1 MDKKGEINH
10 LTKLIMPDLGV
21 ITNISYAHI
30 KNFKNL
36 YEIALAKSEIINN
49 IVSEGSIVL
58 NKDDKFFNFLKNKAL
73 KKKLKIISFSEKN
86 NADIRMIK
94 ITRKKSNYLLILK
107 IGNNIKK
114 FIIKES
120 LKSYV
125 VNILA
130 TIAVISNYTDVQS
143 LKENFFYDFKIPK
156 GRGDFS
162 KIKLNNKSINIV
174 DESYNS
180 NPLSLEFAI
189 NNFNKMNVSS
199 KSKNILLGDMLEL
212 GKFSK
217 NLHKEAAKIVNKS
230 KINKV
235 FVYGKDIKETFNK
248 IKTQKKGRI
257 LNSKKEI
264 ISLMKNDLRDNDYL
278 MVKASN
284 ATGLNNVISQ
294 IKLGQLNVI

>member
-1 MDKKGEINH
+1 
-10 LTKLIMPDLGV
+10 MPDLGV

-36 YEIALAKSEIINN
+36 YEIALAKSEMINN
-49 IVSEGSIVL
+49 IISGGSIVL
-58 NKDDKFFNFLKNKAL
+58 NKDDKFFYFLKNKAL
-73 KKKLKIISFSEKN
+73 KKKLKVISFSEKN

-94 ITRKKSNYLLILK
+94 ITRKKSNYLLIIK
-107 IGNNIKK
+107 ISNNIKK
-114 FIIKES
+114 FIIKEN
-120 LKSYV
+120 LKFYI

-130 TIAVISNYTDVQS
+130 TIAVISIYTDVKS
-143 LKENFFYDFKIPK
+143 FKENFFYNFKIPK
-156 GRGDFS
+156 GRGDLS

-284 ATGLNNVISQ
+284 ATGLNNIISQ

>member
-36 YEIALAKSEIINN
+36 YEIALAKSEMINN
-49 IVSEGSIVL
+49 IISGGSIVL
-58 NKDDKFFNFLKNKAL
+58 NKDDKFFNFLKNKSL
-73 KKKLKIISFSEKN
+73 KKKLKVISFSEKN

-107 IGNNIKK
+107 ISNNVKK

-120 LKSYV
+120 LKFYI

-156 GRGDFS
+156 GRGDFL

-217 NLHKEAAKIVNKS
+217 NLHKEAAKILNKS

>member
-1 MDKKGEINH
+1 
-10 LTKLIMPDLGV
+10 
-21 ITNISYAHI
+21 
-30 KNFKNL
+30 
-36 YEIALAKSEIINN
+36 
-49 IVSEGSIVL
+49 
-58 NKDDKFFNFLKNKAL
+58 L
-73 KKKLKIISFSEKN
+73 KKKLKVISFSEKN

-120 LKSYV
+120 LKSYI

-143 LKENFFYDFKIPK
+143 LKENFFYNFKIPK

-294 IKLGQLNVI
+294 IKLGQLNAI